1 MTASFSRT
9 AIPDATNSATM
20 EAAINAVGTAIHA
33 SPHAPASVAS
43 RMR

>member
-9 AIPDATNSATM
+9 AIPEATNSATT
-20 EAAINAVGTAIHA
+20 EAAIDAVGTAIHA
-33 SPHAPASVAS
+33 SPQAPACVAS